1 MTWLLAAGVL
11 CAVGILMPIAAPR
24 ILLMRPWMVRF
35 PRTALIAWVAAFTG
49 GVASLICSV
58 VMAGLA
64 GMTVSA
70 SEPVPEGLVTTLV
83 AWLALGGAG
92 AVGGLVITAAGSVHA
107 PAAQAPVD
115 PGAVTR
121 ETHGRRGL
129 RLVHVPSRDLVAY
142 SLPRPERA
150 IVVPSRLDDL
160 LTPAQLQAVVA
171 HEYAHLRWRHDL
183 ILRLA
188 QVNELCLPRRLAVAA
203 SFRRAMRLLLELV
216 ADDAAAR
223 HAGAV
228 HLANALT
235 RVGETG
241 GDESLLLRA
250 SRLAEKTWRPAR
262 KVRVP
267 VVIDLAV

>member
-1 MTWLLAAGVL
+1 MTMLLTAGVL
-11 CAVGILMPIAAPR
+11 CVVGILMPIVAPR
-24 ILLMRPWMVRF
+24 ALLMRPWMVRF
-35 PRTALIAWVAAFTG
+35 PRIALIAWIAAFTG
-49 GVASLICSV
+49 GVLSLICSV
-58 VMAGLA
+58 AIAGLA
-64 GMTVSA
+64 GTTVSA
-70 SEPVPEGLVTTLV
+70 SEPVSAGLVTTVV
-83 AWLALGGAG
+83 AWVALGAAG
-92 AVGGLVITAAGSVHA
+92 AVGGLVITAAGSVHTA
-107 PAAQAPVD
+107 TADPVVREAA
-115 PGAVTR
+115 TR
-121 ETHGRRGL
+121 ITRGRRDV

-142 SLPRPERA
+142 SLPRPDRA

-171 HEYAHLRWRHDL
+171 HEYAHLHWRHDL

-188 QVNELCLPRRLAVAA
+188 QVNELCLPRRITAA
-203 SFRRAMRLLLELV
+203 TSFRRAMRLLLELV

-235 RVGETG
+235 RVGEAG

-250 SRLAEKTWRPAR
+250 SRLTGKAWKPAR